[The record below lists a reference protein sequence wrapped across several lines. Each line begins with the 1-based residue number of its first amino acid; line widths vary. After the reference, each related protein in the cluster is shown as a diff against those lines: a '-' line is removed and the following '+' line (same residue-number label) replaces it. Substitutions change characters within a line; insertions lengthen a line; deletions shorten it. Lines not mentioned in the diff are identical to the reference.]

1 MTRNRIFIKRFFG
14 VLACLAVIIFLNP
27 GSASAAYSLVLTNGY
42 GDVYRLNL
50 MRDRNTYQVYR
61 GVVSYRGFALSGLA
75 LTGDAVLIRIKA
87 TDTMPEHFNLISTS
101 MRWAGTANATQYIL
115 SETFRWLNTT
125 TMTGYENW
133 YPFDMSCTISF
144 TITSGGFS

>member
-1 MTRNRIFIKRFFG
+1 MRRTRIVIKRFFG
-14 VLACLAVIIFLNP
+14 VLACLAVMILLNP
-27 GSASAAYSLVLTNGY
+27 GSACAAYSLVLTNGY
-42 GDVYRLNL
+42 GDVYHFNL
-50 MRDRNTYQVYR
+50 VRDRSNYQVYR

-75 LTGDAVLIRIKA
+75 LTGDAVLMRIRA
-87 TDTMPEHFNLISTS
+87 TETMPEHFNLISTS

-125 TMTGYENW
+125 TLTGYENW

-144 TITSGGFS
+144 TITAGGFS

>member
-1 MTRNRIFIKRFFG
+1 MRRTRIVIKRFFG
-14 VLACLAVIIFLNP
+14 VLACLAVMILLNP
-27 GSASAAYSLVLTNGY
+27 GSASAGYSLVLTNGY
-42 GDVYRLNL
+42 GDVYHFNL
-50 MRDRNTYQVYR
+50 VRDRSNYQVYR

-75 LTGDAVLIRIKA
+75 LTGDAVLMRIRA
-87 TDTMPEHFNLISTS
+87 TETMPEHFNLISTS

-125 TMTGYENW
+125 TLTGYENW

-144 TITSGGFS
+144 TITAGGFS